1 MRKARNLKQSEL
13 AEQLGVSMYTVS
25 VWERGQRKPEFGTL
39 EDLCSFFNVSLGYLI
54 RSSDNP
60 EPPKEP
66 PDEDGAESAD
76 FDEAQSLE
84 HIFILMSKLSDP
96 AKRIIEAAI
105 AQAYREDKAQ
115 NALTDGF
122 DVLVKLIGKS
132 NVSVQTENTE

>member
-1 MRKARNLKQSEL
+1 
-13 AEQLGVSMYTVS
+13 
-25 VWERGQRKPEFGTL
+25 
-39 EDLCSFFNVSLGYLI
+39 
-54 RSSDNP
+54 
-60 EPPKEP
+60 
-66 PDEDGAESAD
+66 
-76 FDEAQSLE
+76 
-84 HIFILMSKLSDP
+84 MSKLSDP